1 MRPAS
6 PRIARGTALS
16 RAGALG
22 YYYWIVRQLS
32 HAGSGGSRQVPL
44 AERFGKGNVERI
56 GGLWVLHLKGTSF
69 ERGLQHGTLMRYRVR
84 ETINF
89 YRSLPETLAGR
100 ALLGSSFK
108 LKALMRLKRNLV
120 ARFTKHLSADTLEEM
135 RGLAVG
141 LGVKEEELAEALV
154 LADVFQVVSVMAER
168 SRKAGPPVIPGFG
181 CTSAVRETPE
191 SMFYAR
197 NFDFWGAGYWDA
209 NPAVIFHHPDKG
221 KAFCSIATAGLPTG
235 GITAV
240 NEDGL
245 AVAVHQHG
253 SRDSSAQGT
262 PIMDIAHR
270 IVRNASS
277 VEQAV
282 ELAAASRATGGWT
295 IMVASATQAAA
306 IELSSAE
313 QKVRYLQD
321 HVLVATNVFK
331 DPDLAA
337 RELSSNVSATLSDH
351 GRFTRAAELAASSR
365 VSASRMA
372 GILGDHYDVLAE
384 RERSAGFTISRIT
397 TISSVLFNLT
407 EKRFWVSESGAPTSK
422 GGFVGFEL
430 EAEFGGT
437 RSSVGRL
444 EGARAPRVR
453 TTSAQD
459 RYLDAYKQYVYSGD
473 LNQVHSIVSE
483 CAAIDP
489 SEPTFH
495 LMEGILRAMLGNF
508 KGALASIDSALNLEQ
523 VEHKRPV
530 DLLWKARVLDLMD
543 RREESVRIY
552 SDLAG
557 DEGNARL
564 TFKSASRGRK
574 KAFKEKDLSG
584 LLLDFT
590 NGDTLA

>member
-1 MRPAS
+1 
-6 PRIARGTALS
+6 
-16 RAGALG
+16 
-22 YYYWIVRQLS
+22 
-32 HAGSGGSRQVPL
+32 L